1 MSETTE
7 LRYRCLE
14 PGCGWTTAAASQ
26 EELVE
31 AVQAHMA
38 EAHDT
43 FELEDVII
51 DAATV
56 AGDAE
61 PASEAKG

>member
-1 MSETTE
+1 MSETPE
-7 LRYRCLE
+7 LHYRCLE
-14 PGCGWTTAAASQ
+14 PGCGWTTASASE

-31 AVQAHMA
+31 TVHAHMA

-61 PASEAKG
+61 PATKADG